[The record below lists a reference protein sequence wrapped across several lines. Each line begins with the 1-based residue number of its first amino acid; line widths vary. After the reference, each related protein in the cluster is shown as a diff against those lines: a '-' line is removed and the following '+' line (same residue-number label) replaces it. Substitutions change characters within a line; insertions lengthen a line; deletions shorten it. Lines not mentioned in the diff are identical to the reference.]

1 MKKTYIALAVLA
13 LAALVSCQENEI
25 TNGTYTRQE
34 GEVLL
39 RVSNG
44 RMTKSSSVGA
54 VERGATIA
62 LGSDE
67 SGTNFFLEETI
78 TNLNELAFAPETKGT
93 PGYTENFHALYGGFN
108 AAVYKANAVY
118 EADGAFELVDEANL
132 IYKRKYPNDIWDG
145 TGNPDLYFF
154 LRTPASYID
163 ANVSDAGLTYDP
175 SDGSISFSYTSPV
188 TADAQQDMLFTSRP
202 LSTAADFNNLLIKE
216 SEGLPVL
223 FHHALTGVKFAIG
236 NDAADLVS
244 ITNIEFTGLKT
255 SGSCVITPILEGGKY
270 KDNPTDYSS
279 ATAVVW
285 TPGDATTSISQEY
298 NSVTDYESPGEG
310 VAEFAESFYGGGNL
324 DNLSKDS
331 DATAAQ
337 TFWLI
342 PQQMSDDVKLTITYT
357 VNDGA
362 PVTWTV
368 DFGSVLK
375 KNGSFIKWEA
385 GQLRTY
391 TIKIDEVNVRIED
404 TVTAGT
410 PDPDNHDPKGLIG
423 SQKSA
428 VKITN
433 TGNTDVFIRAAI
445 VGQWVLDKGGERLIM
460 FGFTDEVNNLYAVE
474 SWYEDQF
481 VNHTGEHGVFDGL
494 AGYKNTSTDTP
505 KNYSDDYNGWVYKD
519 GYYYCKT
526 SVAPGADTPTP
537 LFTSYE
543 IKKIP
548 HARNSG
554 VVLSESMYFTL
565 EISTQAINARKSDGT
580 LRTDWENAW
589 AEALA
594 IDETPDGGDG
604 E

>member
-44 RMTKSSSVGA
+44 RMTKSSSAGA

-175 SDGSISFSYTSPV
+175 SNGSISFSYTSPV

-202 LSTAADFNNLLIKE
+202 LITAADFNNLLIKE

-270 KDNPTDYSS
+270 KDNSTDYSS

-324 DNLSKDS
+324 YNLSKDS

-375 KNGSFIKWEA
+375 KNGNFIKWEA

-391 TIKIDEVNVRIED
+391 TIRIDDVNVKIED
-404 TVTAGT
+404 AVTIDNDQTTAYTDEKGNTHTIYGGT
-410 PDPDNHDPKGLIG
+410 KNGIT
-423 SQKSA
+423 
-428 VKITN
+428 ITN
-433 TGNTDVFIRAAI
+433 TGNTDAFIRAAI
-445 VGQWVLDKGGERLIM
+445 TGQWVDADGAPV
-460 FGFTDEVNNLYAVE
+460 FSFTDFTVQDIIQEIA
-474 SWYEDQF
+474 SWYNDQF
-481 VNHTGEHGVFDGL
+481 GTGDGDFGMFDGL
-494 AGYKNTSTDTP
+494 VGYTKNDKTGAGNT
-505 KNYSDDYNGWVYKD
+505 GWVMGND
-519 GYYYCKT
+519 GYYYYNTK
-526 SVAPGADTPTP
+526 VAPNATTGTALFNSYTVTLANVPKIKVAGA
-537 LFTSYE
+537 LQEVHF
-543 IKKIP
+543 
-548 HARNSG
+548 
-554 VVLSESMYFTL
+554 VM
-565 EISTQAINARKSDGT
+565 EISTQAISAKKLDGSDYAWNVAWNNALGYDPSKT
-580 LRTDWENAW
+580 N
-589 AEALA
+589 
-594 IDETPDGGDG
+594 
-604 E
+604 